1 MPPAAPVTST
11 TFMAPQGVRTA
22 CPWLRDWRG
31 VLRPWCSNRYEN
43 RVCMPACPE
52 AGNPA
57 ATALL
62 RTHPRRLPILGR
74 RLTLRSTPFRRSA
87 GHEPPC
93 PPTPPAFPARLLHI
107 PHSHGG
113 GRAGSQDT

>member
-43 RVCMPACPE
+43 RLCMPACPA
-52 AGNPA
+52 AGHPE

-62 RTHPRRLPILGR
+62 RTHSKRLPILHR
-74 RLTLRSTPFRRSA
+74 RLTLISTPFCLSS
-87 GHEPPC
+87 EPD
-93 PPTPPAFPARLLHI
+93 
-107 PHSHGG
+107 PHV
-113 GRAGSQDT
+113 RQTAPDF